1 MKKPSPKPTY
11 HYAME
16 TLLQAIDAAPIASD
30 HPIFKKQDDKEFYET
45 QLMFS
50 YRKQQA
56 AQHHIDNVGTM
67 LKTAKADATKR
78 AKAAAAK
85 KRPENVVASSASMA
99 WSSEAYI
106 HELSAFLAAIRSGLD
121 FLAIAAGRTMK
132 GIINPSM
139 HTLEGLDPKPHHGP
153 IIHVV
158 KAHAAWLKEL
168 REYRDEVVHRLVV
181 QAPASGWLVSRKG
194 KTSTVIIPVVV
205 PRTTPK
211 RGYDTRRSRAME
223 TDLPVGLSRSEWHAS
238 VTYDD
243 GTTEVIEHK
252 IRYEP
257 AGGHIPIAKF
267 MAHHIAEYRKFSA
280 EMFAAIATSR
290 FGTVL

>member
-1 MKKPSPKPTY
+1 MKKPSPKLTY
-11 HYAME
+11 TDAME

-56 AQHHIDNVGTM
+56 AQHHIDNISTM

-85 KRPENVVASSASMA
+85 KHPENVVTSSASMT

-132 GIINPSM
+132 GIVNPSM
-139 HTLEGLDPKPHHGP
+139 HTLEGLEPKPHHGLV
-153 IIHVV
+153 IHVV

-181 QAPASGWLVSRKG
+181 QAPVSGWLVSGKG

-205 PRTTPK
+205 PQATPK
-211 RGYDTRRSRAME
+211 RGYDTRRSRTME
-223 TDLPVGLSRSEWHAS
+223 SDLPVGLSRSEWHAS
-238 VTYDD
+238 DTYDD
-243 GTTEVIEHK
+243 GTTENIEHK
-252 IRYEP
+252 ICYEP
-257 AGGHIPIAKF
+257 ADGYILIAKF

-280 EMFAAIATSR
+280 EMFAAIAASG
-290 FGTVL
+290 FGSVL

>member
-1 MKKPSPKPTY
+1 MKKPSPQPTY
-11 HYAME
+11 HDAME
-16 TLLQAIDAAPIASD
+16 MLLQAIDAALISSD
-30 HPIFKKQDDKEFYET
+30 HPIFKKEDDKEFYET

-56 AQHHIDNVGTM
+56 AQHHIDNVDTM
-67 LKTAKADATKR
+67 LKTAKADAVKR

-85 KRPENVVASSASMA
+85 KHPDNVVASSASVT

-121 FLAIAAGRTMK
+121 FLAVAAGRSMK
-132 GIINPSM
+132 GMTNPSM
-139 HTLEGLDPKPHHGP
+139 HTLEGVEPKPHHGP
-153 IIHVV
+153 AIHVV
-158 KAHAAWLKEL
+158 KAHASWLKEL
-168 REYRDEVVHRLVV
+168 REYRDEVVHRVVV
-181 QAPASGWLVSRKG
+181 QAPTSGWLVSKKG

-211 RGYDTRRSRAME
+211 RGYDTRRSRALE

-238 VTYDD
+238 VGYDD
-243 GTTEVIEHK
+243 GTTEVVEHK

-257 AGGHIPIAKF
+257 ADGYIPIAKF
-267 MAHHIAEYRKFSA
+267 MARHNAEYRKFSA
-280 EMFAAIATSR
+280 EMFAAIAT
-290 FGTVL
+290 VL